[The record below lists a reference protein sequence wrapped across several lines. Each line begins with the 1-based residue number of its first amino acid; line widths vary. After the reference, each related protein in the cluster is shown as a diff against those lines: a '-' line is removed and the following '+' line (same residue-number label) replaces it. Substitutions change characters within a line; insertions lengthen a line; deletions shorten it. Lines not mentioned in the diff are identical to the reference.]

1 MNLMEL
7 QPLSED
13 KHFVHVSQANPDLYH
28 TQPAE
33 VAFCYA
39 CNPIKWWGNYDEQ
52 AEIFKNYNYVIGID
66 MYLNESS
73 YFYDVI
79 LPECCYLERSEPLP
93 HAANNHRMIGGMGNP
108 WTIAVWQKVVEPRDG
123 APSSWELFSELA
135 DRAGK
140 NAEFIGLL
148 NKFSALRK
156 STLFPWIRSSR
167 SRPSPIR
174 C

>member
-1 MNLMEL
+1 M
-7 QPLSED
+7 
-13 KHFVHVSQANPDLYH
+13 YH

-79 LPECCYLERSEPLP
+79 LPECCYLERSEPFAPCGEQPP
-93 HAANNHRMIGGMGNP
+93 HDRGYGHP
-108 WTIAVWQKVVEPRDG
+108 WTTP
-123 APSSWELFSELA
+123 
-135 DRAGK
+135 
-140 NAEFIGLL
+140 
-148 NKFSALRK
+148 
-156 STLFPWIRSSR
+156 
-167 SRPSPIR
+167 
-174 C
+174 

>member
-1 MNLMEL
+1 MCIR
-7 QPLSED
+7 D
-13 KHFVHVSQANPDLYH
+13 R
-28 TQPAE
+28 
-33 VAFCYA
+33 
-39 CNPIKWWGNYDEQ
+39 
-52 AEIFKNYNYVIGID
+52 
-66 MYLNESS
+66 S